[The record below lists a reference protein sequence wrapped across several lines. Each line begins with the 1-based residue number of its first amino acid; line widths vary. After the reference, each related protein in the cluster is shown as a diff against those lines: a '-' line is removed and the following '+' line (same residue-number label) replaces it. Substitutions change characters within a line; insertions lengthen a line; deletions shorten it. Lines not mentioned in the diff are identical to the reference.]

1 VHDSHS
7 SQKQASYN
15 ASKKFDHRHRKKYM
29 VNASPELDALALFG
43 ELRHVRFKSRQ
54 DSAKFRTSPTSSK
67 KF

>member
-1 VHDSHS
+1 MT
-7 SQKQASYN
+7 AI
-15 ASKKFDHRHRKKYM
+15 HRKNKHLTTPVRGLITAMEKYM